1 MLYVGTSGFAYD
13 EWRGEFYPED
23 LKRDAYLEHYATRF
37 PSVEINYTFR
47 RFPSPKTLERW
58 RGQASDGFRFVLKAH
73 GRITHTRRLREADDD
88 VRAFLELARMLGDRL
103 GPVLFQCPPNLPYDE
118 SLLAAFLGY
127 LPPDVQA
134 AFEFRHPSWEEAKPL
149 LASQGAAWVDSETDE
164 RAVDGIAP
172 GPFAYL
178 RLRKD
183 DYSERE
189 LEAWAERVAEAV
201 GEGRDVYCFLK
212 HEQEAFRRA
221 DRLRELVSAR
231 GADLQEGNREAIA
244 WKQGQ

>member
-13 EWRGEFYPED
+13 EWRGEFYPEG

-58 RGQASDGFRFVLKAH
+58 REQASDGFRFALKANQ
-73 GRITHTRRLREADDD
+73 RITHTKRLRDADED
-88 VRAFLELARMLGDRL
+88 VARFLELARMLGEEL
-103 GPVLFQCPPNLPYDE
+103 GPILFQCPPNLSYDE

-149 LASQGAAWVDSETDE
+149 LTSQGAAWVDSETDE
-164 RAVDGIAP
+164 RAVHGIAP

-183 DYSERE
+183 DYSEPE
-189 LEAWAERVAEAV
+189 LEAWADRIAEAV
-201 GEGRDVYCFLK
+201 GAGRDVYCFLK

-221 DRLRELVSAR
+221 DRLRDLVSAR
-231 GADLQEGNREAIA
+231 VG
-244 WKQGQ
+244 

>member
-13 EWRGEFYPED
+13 EWRGGFYPED
-23 LKRDAYLEHYATRF
+23 LKRDAYLGHYATRF

-58 RGQASDGFRFVLKAH
+58 RQQAPEGFRFALKANQ
-73 GRITHTRRLREADDD
+73 RITHTKRLRDADED
-88 VRAFLELARMLGDRL
+88 VGRFLDLARMLGDRL
-103 GPVLFQCPPNLPYDE
+103 GPILFQCPPNLPYDE
-118 SLLAAFLGY
+118 SLLAGFLGY

-134 AFEFRHPSWEEAKPL
+134 TFEFRHPSWEEAKPL
-149 LASQGAAWVDSETDE
+149 LASQGAGWVDSETDE
-164 RAVDGIAP
+164 RSVEAIAP

-183 DYSERE
+183 DYSDEE

-201 GEGRDVYCFLK
+201 GAGRAVNGSPP
-212 HEQEAFRRA
+212 HAPEAVRRA
-221 DRLRELVSAR
+221 DRLRDLVSAR
-231 GADLQEGNREAIA
+231 VG
-244 WKQGQ
+244 

>member
-13 EWRGEFYPED
+13 EWRGTFYPED

-37 PSVEINYTFR
+37 PAVEINYTFR

-58 RGQASDGFRFVLKAH
+58 RGQSEDGFRFVLKAH
-73 GRITHTRRLREADDD
+73 GRITHTRRLRDTDED
-88 VRAFLELARMLGDRL
+88 VRSFLELARLLGDRL
-103 GPVLFQCPPNLPYDE
+103 GPILFQCPPNLPYDE

-127 LPPDVQA
+127 LPPDVRT
-134 AFEFRHPSWEEAKPL
+134 AFEFRHPSWEKAKPL

-164 RAVDGIAP
+164 KAVDEIAP

-178 RLRKD
+178 RLRRD
-183 DYSERE
+183 DYSEEE
-189 LEAWAERVAEAV
+189 LEAWADRVAEAV
-201 GEGRDVYCFLK
+201 GAGRDVYCFLK

-221 DRLRELVSAR
+221 DRLRDLVGAR
-231 GADLQEGNREAIA
+231 VG
-244 WKQGQ
+244 